1 MAASVQFM
9 IAILLAMR
17 SAMKATLKL
26 FVVALVVSGLT
37 ACNRQQPI
45 LTIEDVRIP
54 RPAEALTL
62 DQIKSNI
69 VQAALDK
76 GWLVDDA
83 GPGELRATLKWK
95 NHVAITVIRYSKTT
109 YSIKLASSRN
119 LKEENGMIHRK
130 YNLEVQ
136 ALEAEIDKRLYRPS
150 H

>member
-1 MAASVQFM
+1 MMLSIPFVST
-9 IAILLAMR
+9 ILFVMR
-17 SAMKATLKL
+17 HAMKAAIKY
-26 FVVALVVSGLT
+26 FIIVVVVSGLA

-62 DQIKSNI
+62 DQIKNNI

-95 NHVAITVIRYSKTT
+95 NHVAITVIRYSKST

-150 H
+150 R

>member
-1 MAASVQFM
+1 
-9 IAILLAMR
+9 
-17 SAMKATLKL
+17 MKTKL
-26 FVVALVVSGLT
+26 WFFIVVVAVAGLT

-54 RPAEALTL
+54 RPAETLTL
-62 DQIKSNI
+62 DQIKNNI

-76 GWLVDDA
+76 GWLVDEV

-95 NHVAITVIRYSKTT
+95 NHVAISAIRYSKAS
-109 YSIKLASSRN
+109 YSIKLTSSRN

>member
-1 MAASVQFM
+1 MGY
-9 IAILLAMR
+9 
-17 SAMKATLKL
+17 AMKAAIKY
-26 FVVALVVSGLT
+26 FVIVALVSGIA

-45 LTIEDVRIP
+45 LTIEDARIP

-62 DQIKSNI
+62 GQIKNNI

-95 NHVAITVIRYSKTT
+95 NHVAITAIRFSKTT

-119 LKEENGMIHRK
+119 LKEENGVIHRK